1 MHDDPTR
8 VYSSSDRAW
17 IPLPLI
23 PKGEAWIKV
32 IHADP
37 NLHKVVFKFRFGP
50 GSELPAHTHRCHAIA
65 YTISGEWAYEGLNLP
80 EGAIAY
86 EPVESTHTPTS
97 GTGAELAVVLD
108 SEDDHFLV
116 NHLPDG
122 RDVEFDMAFFQ
133 TLEGI
138 TPEAA
143 EAMLDELDAATQ
155 TAEEPAQ

>member
-1 MHDDPTR
+1 MHVDETR
-8 VYSSSDRAW
+8 VFESSDRAW
-17 IPLPLI
+17 IPIPLL

-37 NLHKVVFKFRFGP
+37 ELHKVVFKFRFGA

-65 YTISGEWAYEGLNLP
+65 YTISGEWAYEGLTLG

-86 EPVESTHTPTS
+86 EPIQSTHTPTS
-97 GTGAELAVVLD
+97 GPGAELVVILD
-108 SEDDHFLV
+108 STDDHFIV

-122 RDVEFDMAFFQ
+122 QDVEFDMAFFQ
-133 TLEGI
+133 SLEDI

-143 EAMLDELDAATQ
+143 DKMLAQLNTEEA
-155 TAEEPAQ
+155 

>member
-97 GTGAELAVVLD
+97 GPGAELAVVLD

-122 RDVEFDMAFFQ
+122 REVEFDMAFFQ

-143 EAMLDELDAATQ
+143 EAMLEELEAATQ
-155 TAEEPAQ
+155 PAQEPAH

>member
-1 MHDDPTR
+1 MTEDPTR

-17 IPLPLI
+17 IPLPLL

-37 NLHKVVFKFRFGP
+37 DLHKVVFKFRFGP
-50 GSELPAHTHRCHAIA
+50 GSELPAHTHSCHAIA
-65 YTISGEWAYEGLNLP
+65 YTISGEWAYEGLALP
-80 EGAIAY
+80 AGAIAY
-86 EPVESTHTPTS
+86 EPVASVHTPTS
-97 GTGAELAVVLD
+97 GPGAELAVILD

-133 TLEGI
+133 SIEGI

-143 EAMLDELDAATQ
+143 EEMLAEMNAAN
-155 TAEEPAQ
+155 EAQ

>member
-97 GTGAELAVVLD
+97 GIGAELAVVLD